1 MGHEAGER
9 GSISVTV
16 IVVFFALLFML
27 VIGTN
32 WVDNDLAL
40 GAFRT
45 AVSQAAQAGSLE
57 GAPGGPVAACLAA
70 AAQARGNL
78 VSGPLGRDVRITC
91 TVEGTGPQVIV
102 VTADGTLPNWV
113 VPITAHV
120 HVVAQANIEVDP
132 TQPS

>member
-1 MGHEAGER
+1 
-9 GSISVTV
+9 
-16 IVVFFALLFML
+16 LLFML

-70 AAQARGNL
+70 WGATSVSRARW
-78 VSGPLGRDVRITC
+78 RAR
-91 TVEGTGPQVIV
+91 
-102 VTADGTLPNWV
+102 
-113 VPITAHV
+113 AHR
-120 HVVAQANIEVDP
+120 
-132 TQPS
+132 

>member
-1 MGHEAGER
+1 MLAAGASLER
-9 GSISVTV
+9 PVGRNAAGS
-16 IVVFFALLFML
+16 
-27 VIGTN
+27 
-32 WVDNDLAL
+32 
-40 GAFRT
+40 
-45 AVSQAAQAGSLE
+45 VSYTHLAAQAGSLE

-120 HVVAQANIEVDP
+120 HVMAQANIEVDP